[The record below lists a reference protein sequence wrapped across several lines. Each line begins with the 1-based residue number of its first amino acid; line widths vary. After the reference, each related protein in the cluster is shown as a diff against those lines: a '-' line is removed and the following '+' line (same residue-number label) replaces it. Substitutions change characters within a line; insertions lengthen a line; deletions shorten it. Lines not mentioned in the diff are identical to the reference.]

1 MNKVIKSYS
10 YLVLLYLLLTP
21 SLIFSQGSR
30 YTGSYKKSS
39 PIEYVNKSD
48 IVIEGMEFSP
58 SNQYAIVLWN
68 CKNIVIKN
76 CKFTSAPNIRA
87 VYIEKGENV
96 TIIDC
101 TFEDVYEGVL
111 VERSN
116 NNIKV
121 EYNDFKNIRGQLD
134 GGTYFANAVHFDRVS
149 GSGNSIS
156 YNAIENIK
164 GESSPEDNIA
174 LFQSNG
180 TPESP
185 IMVKGN
191 WIRGGGPNHSGG
203 GINLGDWGGSYQIA
217 EDNILVNPGQVGM
230 GIAGGHDLTIRNNK
244 IYAKQQSF
252 TNVGIAIINWTGDKT
267 GESYNIVVEN
277 NEVNWTNKDGKQN
290 PWWVYDNMKHLKGLE
305 TNRYNPNLNE
315 SILPEVIINRARNT
329 DGGNP
334 PSDNDNDNDNKPT
347 PPASEITQVYLDRF
361 KRISIKYLVSP
372 IPVARAESYT
382 STGQLIEAITLP
394 RYNVTFPTPV
404 PRGEYYI
411 KITYLDLGKTETTKI
426 TVN

>member
-1 MNKVIKSYS
+1 MDKVIKNSSYFI
-10 YLVLLYLLLTP
+10 LLWLIIAP

-30 YTGSYKKSS
+30 YTGTYKKSD
-39 PIEYVNKSD
+39 PIEYVNKKN
-48 IVIEGMEFSP
+48 IVIEGLEISATDT
-58 SNQYAIVLWN
+58 YCLVLWGGE
-68 CKNIVIKN
+68 NITIKN
-76 CKFTSAPNIRA
+76 CKFTSAPNMRA
-87 VYIEKGENV
+87 VYLENCKNVTLVDCYFENV
-96 TIIDC
+96 YAGILAQLCNT
-101 TFEDVYEGVL
+101 
-111 VERSN
+111 
-116 NNIKV
+116 NIKI

-134 GGTYFANAVHFDRVS
+134 GDSYFANAVHFDRVS

-230 GIAGGHDLTIRNNK
+230 GMAGGHDLTIRNNK

-252 TNVGIAIINWTGDKT
+252 TNVGIAIINWTSDKT

-277 NEVNWTNKDGKQN
+277 NEVNWTNRDGKQN
-290 PWWVYDNMKHLKGLE
+290 LWWVYDNMKHLKGLE

-315 SILPEVIINRARNT
+315 SILPEVIINRARIEN
-329 DGGNP
+329 DDNP
-334 PSDNDNDNDNKPT
+334 TTPT
-347 PPASEITQVYLDRF
+347 LPPTSNITQVYTDRF
-361 KRISIKYLVSP
+361 NRIAIKYSMSP
-372 IPVARAESYT
+372 IPHAFGELLT
-382 STGQLIEAITLP
+382 SSGNRIEAFDLP
-394 RYNVTFPTPV
+394 RYNNVFPLRLTKGVYYVRITYRDLGVT
-404 PRGEYYI
+404 EI
-411 KITYLDLGKTETTKI
+411 NKITI
-426 TVN
+426 N